1 MTMQDKTFARLESN
15 NGEHPKITTQIPLAI
30 FYKKQLADQVLY
42 TMIEAGKIHTFEAN
56 DYQKLHQD
64 QDFELM
70 YVLQGQLTNHIEGQ
84 SFIFK
89 AGEGCLLNPQITH
102 AESLATGCTVM
113 FINLSQALLFELLPK
128 VPHSGP
134 IFEFLNHNSKS
145 ENNWQRS
152 YLEFAPSMPYP
163 NISFQII
170 LDALQQEIATKK
182 IGATYFQ
189 HGLVLRLLA
198 ALEDQTHFTVSSTAL
213 DLSKED
219 YLVNRVIHLIEN
231 HYGNISRTEIEQSL
245 HYNAEYLNR
254 LLKKQTG
261 QTITVYAQKVRLQ
274 KAQQLLVTT
283 DLKIQLIADRLGFN
297 SETYFYHYFKKQAE
311 LSPNQYRQKFK
322 SN

>member
-1 MTMQDKTFARLESN
+1 MNDDTFTRLEASN
-15 NGEHPKITTQIPLAI
+15 GDHPKIATQIPLAL
-30 FYKKQLADQVLY
+30 FYKKRLTDQVLY
-42 TMIEAGKIHTFEAN
+42 TMVEAGQIHTFEAN

-70 YVLQGQLTNHIEGQ
+70 YVLQGQLTNQIEGQ
-84 SFIFK
+84 SFTFST
-89 AGEGCLLNPQITH
+89 GEGCLLNPQITH
-102 AESLATGCTVM
+102 AEALATGCTVM
-113 FINLSQALLFELLPK
+113 FINLSRALLFELMPK
-128 VPHSGP
+128 VTTFGP
-134 IFEFLNHNSKS
+134 IFKFLDHNSKL

-152 YLEFAPSMPYP
+152 YLEFTPSMPYP
-163 NISFQII
+163 NVSFQII
-170 LDALQQEIATKK
+170 LDALQQEMATKK

-198 ALEDQTHFTVSSTAL
+198 ALEDPTHFNVTTTAL

-219 YLVNRVIHLIEN
+219 YLVNRVIHLVEN
-231 HYGNISRTEIEQSL
+231 HYGNISRTQIEQVL

-261 QTITVYAQKVRLQ
+261 QTITAYAQKVRLQ

-283 DLKIQLIADRLGFN
+283 DLKIQLIAERLGFN
-297 SETYFYHYFKKQAE
+297 SETYFYHYFKKQAQ